1 MSRHNFKFVCW
12 PVLGALPTDC
22 SNCLL
27 LVCTRT
33 ARRAMPQASPSRKRS
48 LSRAERAKSSNGA
61 FRRRTEGGAVE
72 SIEVRV

>member
-1 MSRHNFKFVCW
+1 
-12 PVLGALPTDC
+12 
-22 SNCLL
+22 
-27 LVCTRT
+27 
-33 ARRAMPQASPSRKRS
+33 MPQASPSRKRS